1 MSPREYTQRCAAIVV
16 TVIATV
22 ALGVAAERTAGEAG
36 QYQAISAAGIPADS
50 ITSIHALSLQGH
62 DVPVLASRER
72 NTPWQIRLQHETAW
86 LISPYLIERHNHGR
100 WSTLNA

>member
-1 MSPREYTQRCAAIVV
+1 MSPREYAQRCAAIVV

-22 ALGVAAERTAGEAG
+22 ALGVAAEHTAGEAG
-36 QYQAISAAGIPADS
+36 QHRAISPAGVHTDS
-50 ITSIHALSLQGH
+50 TVSLHDLSLQGH

-86 LISPYLIERHNHGR
+86 LISPYLIERQRLGR